1 MAAALG
7 GLDVVALTGGIGEH
21 NAAVHAGLTE
31 RLAWL
36 GTGRTVPVLVLPAR
50 EDLQIAAETAQ
61 LLGRHGPSHPS
72 AGSRREVR

>member
-1 MAAALG
+1 MPPRC
-7 GLDVVALTGGIGEH
+7 TSSSGIGEH

-36 GTGRTVPVLVLPAR
+36 GTGSTVPVLVVPAR

-61 LLGRHGPSHPS
+61 LL
-72 AGSRREVR
+72 